1 MCFEFFFITFAAYK
15 NINMEL
21 KDRIIDEAGKLFV
34 KHGIKRISM
43 DEIASKLG
51 ISKRTIYQNFKDKED
66 LLLQYLQN
74 LELMQIEYLKDL
86 SKNEQTVVHV
96 FLRSIE
102 MHKDFDFFN
111 VSFLDDVEKYYPKAK
126 KELIDQQNRGIFFIK
141 QFLEEGMDQG
151 VIRKDLNI
159 EVVSYLLQD
168 SSRTFVNATRL
179 ANKSFSNW
187 ELFFT
192 SMINFIRGISSAEGI
207 EIVDTFLTKYYSDI
221 NV

>member
-1 MCFEFFFITFAAYK
+1 
-15 NINMEL
+15 MEL
-21 KDRIIDEAGKLFV
+21 KERIILQAGDLFV

-66 LLLQYLQN
+66 LLLHYIRN
-74 LELMQIEYLKDL
+74 VELMKAEYIKDI
-86 SKNEQTVVHV
+86 SKNEHTVVHV
-96 FLRSIE
+96 FLRIIE
-102 MHKDFDFFN
+102 MRKEFDFTNLVFM
-111 VSFLDDVEKYYPKAK
+111 DDIKKYYPKANQ
-126 KELIDQQNRGIFFIK
+126 ELIDQQNRGVVHIR
-141 QFLEEGMDQG
+141 QFLEEGMTQG

-159 EVVSYLLQD
+159 EVVSFLLQD
-168 SSRTFVNATRL
+168 SSRTFINATRL
-179 ANKSFSNW
+179 TNKSFTNW

-192 SMINFIRGISSAEGI
+192 SMINFIRGISTANGI

>member
-1 MCFEFFFITFAAYK
+1 MD
-15 NINMEL
+15 L
-21 KDRIIDEAGKLFV
+21 KDRIIDEAGRLFV

-66 LLLQYLQN
+66 LLLQYIRN

-96 FLRSIE
+96 FIRSIE

-111 VSFLDDVEKYYPKAK
+111 INFIDDIEKYYPKAK
-126 KELIDQQNRGIFFIK
+126 KELIDQQNRGIIFIR
-141 QFLEEGMDQG
+141 QFLEEGMEQG

-159 EVVSYLLQD
+159 EVVSFLLQD
-168 SSRTFVNATRL
+168 SNRTFITATRL
-179 ANKSFSNW
+179 VNKSFSNW
-187 ELFFT
+187 EMFFT
-192 SMINFIRGISSAEGI
+192 SMINFIRGISTADGI
-207 EIVDTFLTKYYSDI
+207 DIVDTFLTKYYSDI

>member
-1 MCFEFFFITFAAYK
+1 MSFSLLPLWLTKIQS
-15 NINMEL
+15 MEL
-21 KDRIIDEAGKLFV
+21 KDRIIDQAGNLFV

-43 DEIASKLG
+43 DEIASRLG

-66 LLLQYLQN
+66 LLLQYIRN

-86 SKNEQTVVHV
+86 SKNEETVVHV
-96 FLRSIE
+96 FIRSIE

-111 VSFLDDVEKYYPKAK
+111 VNFIDDVNKYYPKAK
-126 KELIDQQNRGIFFIK
+126 KELIEQQNRGVIFIR
-141 QFLEEGMDQG
+141 QFLEEGMAQG
-151 VIRKDLNI
+151 VIRKDLNM
-159 EVVSYLLQD
+159 EVVSFLLQD
-168 SSRTFVNATRL
+168 SNRTFISATRL

-192 SMINFIRGISSAEGI
+192 SMINFIRGISTDNGI
-207 EIVDTFLTKYYSDI
+207 KIVDTYLTKYYSDT

>member
-1 MCFEFFFITFAAYK
+1 MD
-15 NINMEL
+15 L
-21 KDRIIDEAGKLFV
+21 KDRIIDQAGKLFV
-34 KHGIKRISM
+34 RHGIKKISM

-66 LLLQYLQN
+66 LLLQYIRH
-74 LELMQIEYLKDL
+74 LELMQMEYLKDL

-102 MHKDFDFFN
+102 MHKEFDFFN
-111 VSFLDDVEKYYPKAK
+111 IIFLDDVNKYYPKAK
-126 KELIDQQNRGIFFIK
+126 QELIEQQTRGIIFIK
-141 QFLEEGMDQG
+141 QFLEEGVAQG

-159 EVVSYLLQD
+159 EVVSFLLQD
-168 SSRTFVNATRL
+168 SNRTLISATRL
-179 ANKSFSNW
+179 SDKPFSDW

-192 SMINFIRGISSAEGI
+192 SMINFIRGISTNLGI
-207 EIVDTFLTKYYSDI
+207 EIVDNYLTKYYSDI